1 MYVAMLDF
9 RGKKIVIMGLG
20 VNGGGIGSARYFAV
34 HGAKVLVTD
43 MRAKQELA
51 PSLAQLQRYK
61 NIQYVLGGHREQDFV
76 KADMIIKNPAVKN
89 GSKYLDIARKNHIPI
104 ETDMSIFMHLCP
116 APIIG
121 VTGTKGKTTT
131 ATFIGAILKEWD
143 SRTIVAGNMRISSL
157 NFLDALCKRKKDYP
171 WVVLELS
178 SWHSEGSAHIGV
190 SPKIAVITNVFEDHL
205 DRYDSFDDYVASKR
219 LIIRSQTPNDIA
231 VLNADNDIT
240 QSFFSSV
247 QGAIVWFSSRRLAQA
262 RQGVFIHK
270 GVIVE
275 RARVKNKVI
284 EKDIIPV
291 RALPFPGDHIVS
303 DACAAIAAVRAVG
316 VPISIIKK
324 VLKKASL
331 PEGRMQIVAEKNSI
345 CFINDTTA
353 TVPGASI
360 ATITSSALKKKKQSI
375 ILICGGVNKNVQYSQ
390 YADVVSR
397 SCKAVI
403 LLSTGNRETA
413 SEQLKQEL
421 SELSFHP
428 IIFAPSMDDAVR
440 MACEYAQS
448 GDCVLLSPAAASF
461 GMFQNEFDRGEQ
473 FNASVKKYSN
483 ICGKKTKK

>member
-1 MYVAMLDF
+1 M
-9 RGKKIVIMGLG
+9 RGSFC
-20 VNGGGIGSARYFAV
+20 NGILTLSIC
-34 HGAKVLVTD
+34 L
-43 MRAKQELA
+43 
-51 PSLAQLQRYK
+51 P
-61 NIQYVLGGHREQDFV
+61 
-76 KADMIIKNPAVKN
+76 
-89 GSKYLDIARKNHIPI
+89 KYLR
-104 ETDMSIFMHLCP
+104 
-116 APIIG
+116 
-121 VTGTKGKTTT
+121 
-131 ATFIGAILKEWD
+131 
-143 SRTIVAGNMRISSL
+143 
-157 NFLDALCKRKKDYP
+157 
-171 WVVLELS
+171 
-178 SWHSEGSAHIGV
+178 EGSG
-190 SPKIAVITNVFEDHL
+190 
-205 DRYDSFDDYVASKR
+205 
-219 LIIRSQTPNDIA
+219 
-231 VLNADNDIT
+231 
-240 QSFFSSV
+240 
-247 QGAIVWFSSRRLAQA
+247 
-262 RQGVFIHK
+262 
-270 GVIVE
+270 
-275 RARVKNKVI
+275 
-284 EKDIIPV
+284 
-291 RALPFPGDHIVS
+291 
-303 DACAAIAAVRAVG
+303 
-316 VPISIIKK
+316 
-324 VLKKASL
+324 
-331 PEGRMQIVAEKNSI
+331 KNSI